1 MLPGQR
7 ISCDANHGQ
16 TYVFVVDCSVTCRH
30 LEVVRQMT
38 LNWRLGLIA
47 SVLVIVGVALADVPP
62 REPAST
68 PRDDVFASMSADQI
82 ESSLLGSWNMHLD
95 APKLAD
101 YKVPADYVLTITS
114 VKNGKVKA
122 SETPRLDYYIR
133 DGEFDV
139 ATRTLTLWREYH
151 GICIG
156 CGIWKW
162 TFTGKLIEPGRIE
175 GSFEQTNVS
184 GTWYATKPGVQA
196 SSGDGPG
203 SSGASSDGPSGGVPP
218 GTGGASSPGG
228 AASTSPTTPPGEAKS
243 CGEYLRNQKLQALR
257 LVGRCR
263 NQAANMASAD
273 LYIQRLERG
282 EKVLERKDC
291 LAPISV
297 KTQTDA
303 FLECAR
309 VYVCTAQ
316 AYSCA
321 IALAPEEAGPEECGR
336 YTRTCLETNPIP
348 K

>member
-1 MLPGQR
+1 
-7 ISCDANHGQ
+7 
-16 TYVFVVDCSVTCRH
+16 
-30 LEVVRQMT
+30 MT
-38 LNWRLGLIA
+38 FDWRFALVM
-47 SVLVIVGVALADVPP
+47 SVLVIVGVAFADVPP
-62 REPAST
+62 SNPPPSAQA
-68 PRDDVFASMSADQI
+68 DDPFAAMNSDQV
-82 ESSLLGSWNMHLD
+82 EGSLLGTWNMHLD
-95 APKLAD
+95 APDLAK
-101 YKVPADYVLTITS
+101 YEVPADYVLTITS
-114 VKNGKVKA
+114 VRNGKVKA
-122 SETPRLDYYIR
+122 SETPRLAYYIR
-133 DGEFDV
+133 DGKFDI

-184 GTWYATKPGVQA
+184 GTWYATRPGVQA
-196 SSGDGPG
+196 TNAGGPG
-203 SSGASSDGPSGGVPP
+203 SSGASSDGATGG
-218 GTGGASSPGG
+218 GGSDRSGASSGG
-228 AASTSPTTPPGEAKS
+228 GPVATSPTTPPGEAKS
-243 CGEYLRNQKLQALR
+243 CGEYLRNQRLQALR
-257 LVGRCR
+257 LVGQCR

-291 LAPISV
+291 SAPISV

-309 VYVCTAQ
+309 LYVCTAQ

-321 IALAPEEAGPEECGR
+321 IALAPEAAGPDECGR